1 MIIMI
6 VIIGLLTLLA
16 GILPFLAGFGILPAI
31 VPTSG
36 IFYSGLVV
44 LIGVIGFLYGIKSR
58 FLQFKDK
65 FVISALGILVIFGGV
80 LPFLAERNLI
90 PTSIPVSGPIYSGIM
105 TLIGVITLYSFYKI
119 AKGYRM

>member
-16 GILPFLAGFGILPAI
+16 GVLPFLDGFGILPAI

-36 IFYSGLVV
+36 VIYSGLVI
-44 LIGVIGFLYGIKSR
+44 LIGAIGFLYGIKSR
-58 FLQFKDK
+58 FLRFKDK
-65 FVISALGILVIFGGV
+65 FVISILGILVIFGGL
-80 LPFLAERNLI
+80 LPFLINMNLI
-90 PTSIPVSGPIYSGIM
+90 PNVIPVSGPIYSGIM

-119 AKGYRM
+119 ARVYG